1 VDSGQAQS
9 FYSSA
14 DVLSF
19 LNENSFSKNSTTLK
33 FSQNG
38 AFLKI
43 GNTLFNN
50 PSIKVIS
57 NSTAYVKYFSI
68 NNPSIAASLI
78 VEKNG
83 SYIIDRSSN
92 TKYEMYSA
100 FDQLERIK
108 QENIQKEKEKDLNWP
123 PNKIIGKPI
132 KIGDLEVAQYDFPER
147 MKWRNVYG
155 ELSKLGKDWRI
166 PTMNEL
172 KILFQNK
179 DKIKGFSSDGYWSS
193 TTSGSYSIFGVNFNN
208 GSWGDYDMYSILGLR
223 AIRTNKSVYFPIKD
237 ERKIINNQ
245 ALKTKSPILIP
256 SQVIGNPIK
265 IQRLEFAQFD
275 FPNEMNW
282 FDAKIAC
289 AKLGDGWRLPYIHE
303 LNLLYSFKNKI
314 GGFTNKQDSYHNYYW
329 SSTEAQNSDTCYY
342 AWYINLEKGDKSGYY
357 QYGKQEWNDKH
368 NAFYVRAVRSDT
380 TSPVG
385 ITTKIN
391 TDMDGDKLPQGIEV
405 AQYDF
410 PDRMNW
416 SDAKAA
422 CEKLGYGWR
431 LADEREF
438 SAMASHVYTKKYVN
452 ANFND
457 GKYWYTELQSDGKSE
472 GRLNDLGIQFDDGY
486 RKNEFNL
493 HHVRAVRA
501 FDNENYDSAKVDQ
514 IIAMYIT
521 EIGGADKWSKVQS
534 INIEGQIESFNFTT
548 LNGKIESQKLITPF
562 LIRGAHMKGV
572 RLDLE
577 IQGNKIIDQI
587 TTPVKGWKQDASA
600 NYAKLIQVSDDE
612 NKKNLDDLDI
622 QDAFINYKEKGSVI
636 KSLGSYNNYDVF
648 SRSGEDVLYFRIK
661 MTSKNGT
668 EKIYHFNTKT
678 NLIYMVESI
687 VKKEGKEIKSET
699 EYLDYQ
705 TIDYGIKFPFIKNID
720 KMKKVTKKF
729 VTKKITINPSI
740 DFRIFEE
747 K

>member
-1 VDSGQAQS
+1 MFLFVKSGQTQS

-19 LNENSFSKNSTTLK
+19 LNENSFSNNSTTLK

-38 AFLKI
+38 AFLNI
-43 GNTLFNN
+43 GSSLFNN

-57 NSTAYVKYFSI
+57 NTTAYVKYFSI
-68 NNPSIAASLI
+68 NNPSNVASLF

-83 SYIIDRSSN
+83 GYIIDRSSN
-92 TKYEMYSA
+92 TKYEMSSA

-108 QENIQKEKEKDLNWP
+108 QENIQREKEKNLNWP
-123 PNKIIGKPI
+123 PNKIIGKII
-132 KIGDLEVAQYDFPER
+132 KIGNLEVAQYDFPQK
-147 MKWRNVYG
+147 MKWRDVYA

-179 DKIKGFSSDGYWSS
+179 DKIKGFSSYGYWSS
-193 TTSGSYSIFGVNFNN
+193 TTSGSYSIFGVDFNN
-208 GSWGDYDMYSILGLR
+208 GNWGDYHMYSILGLR
-223 AIRTNKSVYFPIKD
+223 AIRTDKTVYFPIKD
-237 ERKIINNQ
+237 EKKIINTQ
-245 ALKTKSPILIP
+245 ALKTKSPILSP
-256 SQVIGNPIK
+256 SEVIGNPIK

-289 AKLGDGWRLPYIHE
+289 AKLGDGWRLPFIHE
-303 LNLLYSFKNKI
+303 LNLLYAFKNKI
-314 GGFTNKQDSYHNYYW
+314 GGFADKKGSYHNYYW
-329 SSTEAQNSDTCYY
+329 SSTEAQNSDTCFY
-342 AWYINLEKGDKSGYY
+342 AWYVDLKNGDKAGHYE
-357 QYGKQEWNDKH
+357 YGKQEYNDKH

-380 TSPVG
+380 TSPIG

-391 TDMDGDKLPQGIEV
+391 EDRVGDKLPQGIEV
-405 AQYDF
+405 AQFDF

-422 CEKLGYGWR
+422 CEKLGDGWR
-431 LADEREF
+431 LPDEREF
-438 SAMASHVYTKKYVN
+438 SEIESQSHIHTKKYVN

-457 GKYWYTELQSDGKSE
+457 GKYWYTEHQRDSKSE
-472 GRLNDLGIQFDDGY
+472 GGLKDLGIQFTDGY

-493 HHVRAVRA
+493 HHVRAVRG
-501 FDNENYDSAKVDQ
+501 FDNSNYNSQKAEH

-521 EIGGADKWSKVQS
+521 EIGGADKWSTVQS
-534 INIEGQIESFNFTT
+534 INIEGQIET
-548 LNGKIESQKLITPF
+548 QKLVIPF
-562 LIRGAHMKGV
+562 VIRGAHMKGW

-587 TTPVKGWKQDASA
+587 TTPVKGWTQDASA
-600 NYAKLIQVSDDE
+600 YNAKLSQVSEDE
-612 NKKNLDDLDI
+612 HKNNLDDLDI

-636 KSLGSYNNYDVF
+636 EPLGSYKDYGQY
-648 SRSGEDVLYFRIK
+648 SSEGEYFVYFKIK
-661 MTSKNGT
+661 MTTKNNT

-678 NLIYMVESI
+678 NLIYKVESI
-687 VKKEGKEIKSET
+687 VIKEGKEIKSVT
-699 EYLDYQ
+699 TYLDYQ
-705 TIDYGIKFPFIKNID
+705 TIDYGIKFPFIKDID
-720 KMKKVTKKF
+720 EMKI
-729 VTKKITINPSI
+729 VTKKITINPTI
-740 DFRIFEE
+740 DFRIFEGN
-747 K
+747 